1 MSSTITDGQLAEQTR
16 LTDDQLVFLL
26 HPLIAEALENA
37 VAPETMSLAASGDLI
52 AIETAGRCLAV
63 EEGRLIERLVVA
75 LARQSPDWRPLTGL
89 KMPILPVAAELAK
102 RNRLHE
108 YSRLSVDPTG
118 ESRSAYHPDLVLVSS
133 SRKSAIVVD
142 VKRSLAGYGG
152 SGSLAKLQKRM
163 ESAACILPELLW
175 RDHQRTVIETV
186 GIAIIDA
193 SRTSPDIDD
202 GIWGLGR
209 LDDLLDVSGS
219 GAAAQSAIEA
229 FREGIKVRWRIAV
242 ASGAN
247 DTPDVTATARRP
259 AEREEPPRKRGRPR
273 KDDTPR
279 AVTVGLY
286 RPAFKRLH

>member
-1 MSSTITDGQLAEQTR
+1 MTSTLTPGPLAERTPLSEDHLALLLKP
-16 LTDDQLVFLL
+16 LTAQALETAVGS
-26 HPLIAEALENA
+26 EALA
-37 VAPETMSLAASGDLI
+37 LAASGDLV
-52 AIETAGRCLAV
+52 AIETTGRCLAV
-63 EEGRLIERLVVA
+63 EEGRLIEKIVIA
-75 LARQSPDWRPLTGL
+75 LARESPFWKPLTGL

-163 ESAACILPELLW
+163 EAAACILPELLW

-193 SRTSPDIDD
+193 SKPSPDIDD

-209 LDDLLDVSGS
+209 LDDLLEVNGS
-219 GAAAQSAIEA
+219 GVAALSAITA
-229 FREGIKVRWRIAV
+229 FRDAFRARWRTAV
-242 ASGAN
+242 ASSTSELPNVVA
-247 DTPDVTATARRP
+247 P
-259 AEREEPPRKRGRPR
+259 AHGLAEPEEPRRKRGRPR
-273 KDDTPR
+273 KQDNPT

-286 RPAFKRLH
+286 RPAVKRLH

>member
-1 MSSTITDGQLAEQTR
+1 MSSTSTNGQLAERTR
-16 LTDDQLVFLL
+16 LTDDQLAFLL

-52 AIETAGRCLAV
+52 AIETVGRCLAV

-75 LARQSPDWRPLTGL
+75 LARQSPDWKLLTGL

-163 ESAACILPELLW
+163 EAAACILPELLW
-175 RDHQRTVIETV
+175 RDHQRTVIETI

-209 LDDLLDVSGS
+209 LDDLFDVSGS

-229 FREGIKVRWRIAV
+229 FREGIKVRWRVAV
-242 ASGAN
+242 ASGAS

-259 AEREEPPRKRGRPR
+259 AEREEPRRKRGRPR